1 LDAVWTDD
9 HGPAIASHETEET
22 RQVRENPG
30 HEARSLGDYLHVVR
44 RRKWLIL
51 TISAAF
57 LVAAIV
63 RSSQQ
68 DPLYSAS
75 SEVLLSRAPVPT
87 EIAPGTDQTFSSQP
101 DRVAK
106 TEAAVAAVPA
116 VAARVLREARVSD
129 MTVEQ
134 FLAHSSATAK
144 TDADLLVLSVRAG
157 NAEEAAKLASE
168 YADQFSEYRKE
179 LDTNALHQAR
189 LDLED
194 RIDQLRASKD
204 ADKAVIADL
213 EGQAQQLGT
222 AEALA
227 TGNTSVIRSPTTA
240 DATKIRPRPLRDAVL
255 AGAIGLLLGIVVAFL
270 RDAVDTRI
278 RSADEIGDR
287 LGVPLLARIPEPPR
301 PLQMSDGLV
310 MLADPNGREA
320 EAFRMLRT
328 NLDFVN
334 VERGARTVMVTSASQ
349 RDGKSTTVAN
359 LAVALARAGKNVV
372 LVDLDLRRPY
382 LHRFFDVEEEPGLTN
397 VVLEQASIDQA
408 LSKVWAS
415 EANAEGSAA
424 PAATGTRRGGRS
436 KESAR
441 ATNGRAPA
449 GSVLE
454 IMPSGTLPPN
464 PGEFVSTRAL
474 ATLLDRLRERADF
487 VLIDAP
493 PMIGIG
499 DAMTISAKVDGIVLV
514 TRMNRLRRPLLFEL
528 HRLLGTSPAS
538 LLGFVVTGARVDG
551 DHYYASD
558 GYHGV
563 AQAAESMRAP
573 AASAQRR
580 RSTARKRRAHG
591 RAGSSGH

>member
-1 LDAVWTDD
+1 M
-9 HGPAIASHETEET
+9 
-22 RQVRENPG
+22 VRENPG

-51 TISAAF
+51 VTCALF
-57 LVAAIV
+57 LVGALV

-68 DPLYSAS
+68 NSLYSAS
-75 SEVLLSRAPVPT
+75 AEVLLNRPPV
-87 EIAPGTDQTFSSQP
+87 ATDITGGGNQTFSQQP

-116 VAARVLREARVSD
+116 VAARVLQAADVPD
-129 MTVEQ
+129 LTVEQ
-134 FLAHSSATAK
+134 FLARSSATAK
-144 TDADLLVLSVRAG
+144 TDADLLVLSVKAG
-157 NAEEAAKLASE
+157 NADEAAKLASE
-168 YADQFSEYRKE
+168 YARQFSAYRKE
-179 LDTNALHQAR
+179 IDTAALRAAQTR
-189 LDLED
+189 LED
-194 RIDQLRASKD
+194 RIAELRASKG
-204 ADKAVIADL
+204 ADKDLLSQL
-213 EGQAQQLGT
+213 EGTAQQLGT

-227 TGNTSVIRSPTTA
+227 TGNTSVIRTPTAA
-240 DATKIRPRPLRDAVL
+240 DAKKIRPRPFRDAVL
-255 AGAIGLLLGIVVAFL
+255 AGAIGLLLGIVIAFL

-278 RSADEIGDR
+278 RAAEEIGDR
-287 LGVPLLARIPEPPR
+287 LGVPLLARVPEPPR

-359 LAVALARAGKNVV
+359 LAVALARAGRNVV

-382 LHRFFDVEEEPGLTN
+382 LHRFFDLADEPGVTN

-415 EANAEGSAA
+415 EAPAEVAA
-424 PAATGTRRGGRS
+424 TPAASGARRSSRAKEPARGG
-436 KESAR
+436 
-441 ATNGRAPA
+441 TNGRAPA

-454 IMPSGTLPPN
+454 VMPSGTLPPN

-474 ATLLDRLRERADF
+474 ATLLDRLRERADV

-528 HRLLGTSPAS
+528 HRLLETSPTP
-538 LLGFVVTGARVDG
+538 LLGFVVTGTRVDG
-551 DHYYASD
+551 EHYYASD

-563 AQAAESMRAP
+563 AHAAESRRAP
-573 AASAQRR
+573 EASTRR
-580 RSTARKRRAHG
+580 RRPTATRKRRPRG
-591 RAGSSGH
+591 RAGQSGH

>member
-1 LDAVWTDD
+1 
-9 HGPAIASHETEET
+9 
-22 RQVRENPG
+22 VRENQG
-30 HEARSLGDYLHVVR
+30 HDARSLGDYLHVVR

-51 TISAAF
+51 ATSVLFLAAA
-57 LVAAIV
+57 LV

-68 DPLYSAS
+68 NPLYSAS
-75 SEVLLSRAPVPT
+75 SEVLLNRAPAVT
-87 EIAPGTDQTFSSQP
+87 QITGNNDQTFSQQP

-116 VAARVLREARVSD
+116 VAARVLREADVSD

-144 TDADLLVLSVRAG
+144 TDADLLVLSVKAG
-157 NAEEAAKLASE
+157 NADEAARLASE
-168 YADQFSEYRKE
+168 YATQFSAYRKE
-179 LDTNALHQAR
+179 LDTAAFRRAR
-189 LDLED
+189 IDLED
-194 RIDQLRASKD
+194 RITELRASKD
-204 ADKAVIADL
+204 ADKALLADL
-213 EGQAQQLGT
+213 ESKAQQLGT

-227 TGNTSVIRSPTTA
+227 TGNTSVIRTPTAA

-255 AGAIGLLLGIVVAFL
+255 AVAVGLLLGIVIAFF

-278 RSADEIGDR
+278 RSAEEIGDR
-287 LGVPLLARIPEPPR
+287 LGIPLLARIPEPPR

-382 LHRFFDVEEEPGLTN
+382 LHRFFDVAEEPGVTN
-397 VVLEQASIDQA
+397 VVLEQASVDQA

-415 EANAEGSAA
+415 ETPAEIAAA
-424 PAATGTRRGGRS
+424 PAATGARRGSRAKEPARS
-436 KESAR
+436 G
-441 ATNGRAPA
+441 TNGRAPA
-449 GSVLE
+449 GSMLE
-454 IMPSGTLPPN
+454 VMPSGTLPPN
-464 PGEFVSTRAL
+464 PGEFVSARAL

-499 DAMTISAKVDGIVLV
+499 DAMTISASVDGIVLV

-528 HRLLGTSPAS
+528 HRLLETSPTP

-551 DHYYASD
+551 EHYYASD

-563 AQAAESMRAP
+563 AHTVESRRAP
-573 AASAQRR
+573 DAPTRKR
-580 RSTARKRRAHG
+580 RSTAPRKRRPRG
-591 RAGSSGH
+591 RAGQSGH

>member
-1 LDAVWTDD
+1 
-9 HGPAIASHETEET
+9 
-22 RQVRENPG
+22 VRENLG

-51 TISAAF
+51 AISALF
-57 LVAAIV
+57 LVAALV

-68 DPLYSAS
+68 NPLYSAS
-75 SEVLLSRAPVPT
+75 SEVLLSRAPVVT
-87 EIAPGTDQTFSSQP
+87 EITGGNDQTFSQQP

-116 VAARVLREARVSD
+116 VAERVLKATGTSD

-144 TDADLLVLSVRAG
+144 TDADLLVLTVQAG
-157 NAEEAAKLASE
+157 NADEAARLASA
-168 YADQFSEYRKE
+168 YANQFSAYRKE
-179 LDTNALHQAR
+179 LDTAALREAR
-189 LDLED
+189 LDLEN
-194 RIDQLRASKD
+194 RIAELRASKD
-204 ADKAVIADL
+204 VNKAEIADL
-213 EGQAQQLGT
+213 QGQAQQLGT

-227 TGNTSVIRSPTTA
+227 TGNTSVIRAPTAA
-240 DATKIRPRPLRDAVL
+240 DATKIRPRPFRDAVL
-255 AGAIGLLLGIVVAFL
+255 AGAIGLLLGIVFAFL

-278 RSADEIGDR
+278 RSAEEIGDR

-382 LHRFFDVEEEPGLTN
+382 LHRFFDLAEEPGVTN
-397 VVLEQASIDQA
+397 VVLEQASADQA

-415 EANAEGSAA
+415 ETPSEVPAA
-424 PAATGTRRGGRS
+424 PAATGARRGSRAKDPARS
-436 KESAR
+436 GS
-441 ATNGRAPA
+441 NGRAPA

-454 IMPSGTLPPN
+454 VMPSGTLPPN
-464 PGEFVSTRAL
+464 PGEFVSTRSL

-499 DAMTISAKVDGIVLV
+499 DALTISAKVDGIVLV

-528 HRLLGTSPAS
+528 HRLLETSPTP
-538 LLGFVVTGARVDG
+538 LLGFVVTGARADG
-551 DHYYASD
+551 EHYYASD

-563 AQAAESMRAP
+563 AHAVESRRAP
-573 AASAQRR
+573 DAPTRR
-580 RSTARKRRAHG
+580 RRTTARKRRPRG
-591 RAGSSGH
+591 RAGQSGH

>member
-1 LDAVWTDD
+1 M
-9 HGPAIASHETEET
+9 
-22 RQVRENPG
+22 RENPG

-51 TISAAF
+51 TISAVF
-57 LVAAIV
+57 LVGALV

-68 DPLYSAS
+68 NPLYSAS

-87 EIAPGTDQTFSSQP
+87 EIAGGTDQTFSQQP

-116 VAARVLREARVSD
+116 VAARVLREAGVSD

-134 FLAHSSATAK
+134 FLARSSATAK
-144 TDADLLVLSVRAG
+144 TDADLLVLTVKAG

-168 YADQFSEYRKE
+168 YARQFSAYRKE
-179 LDTNALHQAR
+179 LDTDALHRAR
-189 LDLED
+189 VDLEN
-194 RIDQLRASKD
+194 RIEELRASKD

-227 TGNTSVIRSPTTA
+227 TGNTSVIRAPTTA
-240 DATKIRPRPLRDAVL
+240 DATKIRPRPFRDAVL

-278 RSADEIGDR
+278 RAAEEIGDR

-334 VERGARTVMVTSASQ
+334 VERGARTIMVTSASQ

-359 LAVALARAGKNVV
+359 LGVALARAGKNVV

-415 EANAEGSAA
+415 EAPAEAPAEESAA
-424 PAATGTRRGGRS
+424 PAASGTRRGGRS

-441 ATNGRAPA
+441 SATNGRAPA

-454 IMPSGTLPPN
+454 VMPSGTLPPN

-563 AQAAESMRAP
+563 AQAAESVRAP
-573 AASAQRR
+573 AASARR
-580 RSTARKRRAHG
+580 RRTTARKRRAHG
-591 RAGSSGH
+591 RAGSSGN

>member
-1 LDAVWTDD
+1 M
-9 HGPAIASHETEET
+9 
-22 RQVRENPG
+22 RENLG

-51 TISAAF
+51 TIGAVF
-57 LVAAIV
+57 LVGALV

-75 SEVLLSRAPVPT
+75 SEVLLSRTPVPT
-87 EIAPGTDQTFSSQP
+87 EIAGGTNQTFSQQP

-116 VAARVLREARVSD
+116 VAERVLEAADVED

-134 FLAHSSATAK
+134 FLARSSATAK
-144 TDADLLVLSVRAG
+144 TDADLLVLNVKAG
-157 NAEEAAKLASE
+157 NPEEAAELASE
-168 YADQFSEYRKE
+168 YAEQFSAYRKE
-179 LDTNALHQAR
+179 LDTDALHSAR
-189 LDLED
+189 VDLEN
-194 RIDQLRASKD
+194 RIQELRASKD

-278 RSADEIGDR
+278 RAAEEIGDR

-382 LHRFFDVEEEPGLTN
+382 LHRFFDVDEEPGLTN
-397 VVLEQASIDQA
+397 VVLEQATIDQA

-415 EANAEGSAA
+415 EAPAESSAA
-424 PAATGTRRGGRS
+424 PAASGTKRGGRS
-436 KESAR
+436 KEPAR
-441 ATNGRAPA
+441 TATNGRAPA

-464 PGEFVSTRAL
+464 PGEFVSIRAL

-551 DHYYASD
+551 DHYYSSD

-573 AASAQRR
+573 AASARRR

-591 RAGSSGH
+591 RAGSAGH

>member
-1 LDAVWTDD
+1 M
-9 HGPAIASHETEET
+9 
-22 RQVRENPG
+22 VRENAG
-30 HEARSLGDYLHVVR
+30 QEARSLGDYLHVVR

-51 TISAAF
+51 ATSALF
-57 LVAAIV
+57 LVAALV

-68 DPLYSAS
+68 NALYSAS
-75 SEVLLSRAPVPT
+75 SEVLLNRAPVPA
-87 EIAPGTDQTFSSQP
+87 EITGANDQTSGQQA

-116 VAARVLREARVSD
+116 VAERVLRATNSD

-134 FLAHSSATAK
+134 FLAHSSASAK
-144 TDADLLVLSVRAG
+144 TDADLLVLDVQAG
-157 NAEEAAKLASE
+157 TADEAARLASE
-168 YADQFSEYRKE
+168 YARQFSTYRKE
-179 LDTNALHQAR
+179 IDTAALRVAQTR
-189 LDLED
+189 LED
-194 RIDQLRASKD
+194 RIAELRASQD
-204 ADKAVIADL
+204 ADKAQISEL
-213 EGQAQQLGT
+213 EAQAQQLGT

-227 TGNTSVIRSPTTA
+227 TGNTSVIRTPTAA
-240 DATKIRPRPLRDAVL
+240 DATKVRPRPLRDAVL

-270 RDAVDTRI
+270 RDALDTRI
-278 RSADEIGDR
+278 RAAEEIGDR
-287 LGVPLLARIPEPPR
+287 LGIPLLARIPEPPR

-382 LHRFFDVEEEPGLTN
+382 LHRFFDLAEEPGVTN
-397 VVLEQASIDQA
+397 VVLEQASVDQA

-415 EANAEGSAA
+415 EVPAEIAAEG
-424 PAATGTRRGGRS
+424 PAAASSTRRSSRAKDPARS
-436 KESAR
+436 G
-441 ATNGRAPA
+441 TNGRAPA

-454 IMPSGTLPPN
+454 VMPSGTLPPN
-464 PGEFVSTRAL
+464 PGEFVSARAL
-474 ATLLDRLRERADF
+474 STLLDRLRERADF

-499 DAMTISAKVDGIVLV
+499 DAMTISAQVDGIVLV

-528 HRLLGTSPAS
+528 QRLLETSPAS

-551 DHYYASD
+551 EHYYASD
-558 GYHGV
+558 VYHGV
-563 AQAAESMRAP
+563 AQPAETRRAP
-573 AASAQRR
+573 EASTRRR
-580 RSTARKRRAHG
+580 RSTTARKRRPRG
-591 RAGSSGH
+591 RAGQSGH

>member
-1 LDAVWTDD
+1 
-9 HGPAIASHETEET
+9 
-22 RQVRENPG
+22 VRENPG

-51 TISAAF
+51 ATSALF
-57 LVAAIV
+57 LAAALV

-68 DPLYSAS
+68 DPLYTAS
-75 SEVLLSRAPVPT
+75 SEVLLNRAPVV
-87 EIAPGTDQTFSSQP
+87 TDITGGGNQTFSQQP

-116 VAARVLREARVSD
+116 VAARVLREADVSD

-134 FLAHSSATAK
+134 FLARSSATAK
-144 TDADLLVLSVRAG
+144 TDADLLVLSVKAG
-157 NAEEAAKLASE
+157 NAEQAATLASE
-168 YADQFSEYRKE
+168 YARQFSEYRKE
-179 LDTNALHQAR
+179 IDTATLRAAQSR
-189 LDLED
+189 LDD
-194 RIDQLRASKD
+194 RIAELRASKD
-204 ADKAVIADL
+204 ADKDVLADL

-227 TGNTSVIRSPTTA
+227 TGNTSVIRTPTTA
-240 DATKIRPRPLRDAVL
+240 DATKIRPRPFRDAVL
-255 AGAIGLLLGIVVAFL
+255 AGAIGLLLGIVIAFL

-278 RSADEIGDR
+278 RAAEEIGDR

-382 LHRFFDVEEEPGLTN
+382 LHRFFDLAEEPGATN
-397 VVLEQASIDQA
+397 VVLEQASVDQA

-415 EANAEGSAA
+415 EVPAETTAT
-424 PAATGTRRGGRS
+424 PAASGARRSSRAKDPARS
-436 KESAR
+436 GA
-441 ATNGRAPA
+441 NGRAPA

-454 IMPSGTLPPN
+454 VMPSGTLPPN

-474 ATLLDRLRERADF
+474 ATLLDRLREQADF

-528 HRLLGTSPAS
+528 HRLLETSPTP
-538 LLGFVVTGARVDG
+538 LLGFVVTGGRVDG
-551 DHYYASD
+551 EHYYASD
-558 GYHGV
+558 GYH
-563 AQAAESMRAP
+563 AAYAVEGRRAP
-573 AASAQRR
+573 DAPTRGRRPAS
-580 RSTARKRRAHG
+580 RKRRPRG
-591 RAGSSGH
+591 RAGQSGH

>member
-1 LDAVWTDD
+1 
-9 HGPAIASHETEET
+9 
-22 RQVRENPG
+22 VRENQG
-30 HEARSLGDYLHVVR
+30 QEARSLGDYLHVVR

-51 TISAAF
+51 ATSALF
-57 LVAAIV
+57 LVAALV

-75 SEVLLSRAPVPT
+75 SEVLLNRAPLT
-87 EIAPGTDQTFSSQP
+87 EITGSADQSFSSQP

-106 TEAAVAAVPA
+106 TEAAVAAVPG
-116 VAARVLREARVSD
+116 VAQQVLEAAD
-129 MTVEQ
+129 IPGLTVEE
-134 FLAHSSATAK
+134 FLARSSATAK
-144 TDADLLVLSVRAG
+144 TDADLLVLTVKAA

-168 YADQFSEYRKE
+168 YARQFSAYRKE
-179 LDTNALHQAR
+179 LDTAAFRGAR
-189 LDLED
+189 IELEQ
-194 RIDQLRASKD
+194 RITELRASND
-204 ADKAVIADL
+204 ADKALLADL
-213 EGQAQQLGT
+213 ESKAQQLGT

-227 TGNTSVIRSPTTA
+227 TGNTSVIRTPLAA
-240 DATKIRPRPLRDAVL
+240 DATKIRPRTFRDAVL
-255 AGAIGLLLGIVVAFL
+255 AGAVGLLLGIVIAFL
-270 RDAVDTRI
+270 RDALDTRI
-278 RSADEIGDR
+278 RSAEEIGDR

-310 MLADPNGREA
+310 MLADANGREA

-382 LHRFFDVEEEPGLTN
+382 LHRFFDVAEEPGVTN
-397 VVLEQASIDQA
+397 VVLEQATVDQA

-415 EANAEGSAA
+415 EAPAEVATA
-424 PAATGTRRGGRS
+424 PAASGSRRSSRA
-436 KESAR
+436 KEPAQSG
-441 ATNGRAPA
+441 TNGRAPA

-454 IMPSGTLPPN
+454 VMPSGTLPPN

-528 HRLLGTSPAS
+528 HRLLETSPTP

-551 DHYYASD
+551 EHYYASD

-563 AQAAESMRAP
+563 AHTVEGRRAP
-573 AASAQRR
+573 DAPARR
-580 RSTARKRRAHG
+580 RRPASRKRRPRG
-591 RAGSSGH
+591 RAGQSGH

>member
-1 LDAVWTDD
+1 
-9 HGPAIASHETEET
+9 
-22 RQVRENPG
+22 VRENQG
-30 HEARSLGDYLHVVR
+30 QEARSLGDYLHVVR

-51 TISAAF
+51 ATSALF
-57 LVAAIV
+57 LVAALV

-75 SEVLLSRAPVPT
+75 SEVLLNRAPLT
-87 EIAPGTDQTFSSQP
+87 EITGSADQSFSSQP

-116 VAARVLREARVSD
+116 VARQVLEAAD
-129 MTVEQ
+129 IPGLTVEE
-134 FLAHSSATAK
+134 FLARSSATSK
-144 TDADLLVLSVRAG
+144 PDADLLVLSVKAP
-157 NAEEAAKLASE
+157 NADEAAKLASE
-168 YADQFSEYRKE
+168 YADQFSAYRKE
-179 LDTNALHQAR
+179 LDTAAFRSAR
-189 LDLED
+189 IDLEQ
-194 RIDQLRASKD
+194 RITELRANKD
-204 ADKAVIADL
+204 ADKALIADL
-213 EGQAQQLGT
+213 ESKAQQLGT

-227 TGNTSVIRSPTTA
+227 TGNTSVIRKPLPA
-240 DATKIRPRPLRDAVL
+240 DATKIRPRTFRDAVL
-255 AGAIGLLLGIVVAFL
+255 AAAVGLLLGIVIAFL
-270 RDAVDTRI
+270 RDALDTRI
-278 RSADEIGDR
+278 RSAEEIGDR

-382 LHRFFDVEEEPGLTN
+382 LHRFFDVAEEPGVTN
-397 VVLEQASIDQA
+397 VVLEQASVDQA

-415 EANAEGSAA
+415 EAPAEVAAA
-424 PAATGTRRGGRS
+424 PAASGARRSSRAKEPARS
-436 KESAR
+436 G
-441 ATNGRAPA
+441 TNGRAPA

-454 IMPSGTLPPN
+454 VMPSGTLPPN

-493 PMIGIG
+493 PMVGIG
-499 DAMTISAKVDGIVLV
+499 DALTISAQVDGIVLV

-528 HRLLGTSPAS
+528 HRLLETSPTP

-551 DHYYASD
+551 EHYYASD

-563 AQAAESMRAP
+563 AHTVENRRAP
-573 AASAQRR
+573 DAPARR
-580 RSTARKRRAHG
+580 RRPASRKRRPRG
-591 RAGSSGH
+591 RAGQSGH

>member
-1 LDAVWTDD
+1 M
-9 HGPAIASHETEET
+9 
-22 RQVRENPG
+22 VRENQG

-51 TISAAF
+51 ATGALL
-57 LVAAIV
+57 LVAALV

-68 DPLYSAS
+68 DSLYSAS
-75 SEVLLSRAPVPT
+75 SEVLLSRTPLPT
-87 EIAPGTDQTFSSQP
+87 EIIGGTDQGSGQQP

-116 VAARVLREARVSD
+116 VAARVLREADVSD

-144 TDADLLVLSVRAG
+144 TDADLLVLNVRAG
-157 NAEEAAKLASE
+157 TAEEAATLASE
-168 YADQFSEYRKE
+168 YARQFSAYRKE
-179 LDTNALHQAR
+179 LDTAALRDAR
-189 LDLED
+189 IDLER
-194 RIDQLRASKD
+194 RIEELRARRD
-204 ADKAVIADL
+204 ADKDL
-213 EGQAQQLGT
+213 LAEYESQAQQLGT

-227 TGNTSVIRSPTTA
+227 TGNTSVIRTPLAA
-240 DATKIRPRPLRDAVL
+240 DATKIRPRPFRDAVL
-255 AGAIGLLLGIVVAFL
+255 AGVIGLLLGIVIAFL

-278 RSADEIGDR
+278 RAAEEIGDQ

-328 NLDFVN
+328 NFDFVN
-334 VERGARTVMVTSASQ
+334 VERGARTIMVTSASQ

-382 LHRFFDVEEEPGLTN
+382 LHRFFDLADEPGVTN
-397 VVLEQASIDQA
+397 VVLEQASVDQA
-408 LSKVWAS
+408 LSKTWAS
-415 EANAEGSAA
+415 EEPAELTAA
-424 PAATGTRRGGRS
+424 PAAGGARRSSRAKEPARS
-436 KESAR
+436 

-454 IMPSGTLPPN
+454 VMPSGTLPPN

-528 HRLLGTSPAS
+528 HRLLETSPTP

-551 DHYYASD
+551 EHYYASD
-558 GYHGV
+558 RYHGV
-563 AQAAESMRAP
+563 AQAAESKRPAEAP
-573 AASAQRR
+573 TRR
-580 RSTARKRRAHG
+580 RRPAARKRRTRG
-591 RAGSSGH
+591 RAGQTGH

>member
-1 LDAVWTDD
+1 M
-9 HGPAIASHETEET
+9 
-22 RQVRENPG
+22 VRENPG
-30 HEARSLGDYLHVVR
+30 QEARSLGDYLHVVR

-51 TISAAF
+51 ATTA
-57 LVAAIV
+57 LLVVAALV

-68 DPLYSAS
+68 NSLYSAS
-75 SEVLLSRAPVPT
+75 SEVLLSRTPLPT
-87 EIAPGTDQTFSSQP
+87 EITGATAQASGQQA

-116 VAARVLREARVSD
+116 VAARVLREANVSD

-144 TDADLLVLSVRAG
+144 TDADLLVLNVKAG
-157 NAEEAAKLASE
+157 TAEEAAKLASE
-168 YADQFSEYRKE
+168 YAEQYSVYRKE
-179 LDTNALHQAR
+179 IDTNAFHRAR
-189 LDLED
+189 VDLEE
-194 RIDQLRASKD
+194 RIAQLRASKD
-204 ADKAVIADL
+204 ADKAFIADL

-227 TGNTSVIRSPTTA
+227 TGNTSVIRTPTTA
-240 DATKIRPRPLRDAVL
+240 DATKIRPRPFRDAVL
-255 AGAIGLLLGIVVAFL
+255 AGAIGLLLGIIIAFL

-278 RSADEIGDR
+278 RAAEEIGDR

-359 LAVALARAGKNVV
+359 LAVALARTGKNVV

-382 LHRFFDVEEEPGLTN
+382 LHRFFDVADEPGVTN
-397 VVLEQASIDQA
+397 VVLEQASVDQA

-415 EANAEGSAA
+415 EAPAEITEPVAVGARRSGRAKE
-424 PAATGTRRGGRS
+424 PARGG
-436 KESAR
+436 
-441 ATNGRAPA
+441 TNGRAPA

-454 IMPSGTLPPN
+454 VMPSGTLPPN
-464 PGEFVSTRAL
+464 PGEFVSTRSL
-474 ATLLDRLRERADF
+474 STLLDRLRERADF

-499 DAMTISAKVDGIVLV
+499 DALTISAKVDGIVLV

-528 HRLLGTSPAS
+528 QRLLETSPAS
-538 LLGFVVTGARVDG
+538 LLGFVVTGTRVDG
-551 DHYYASD
+551 EHYYASD

-563 AQAAESMRAP
+563 AQPAESKRAP
-573 AASAQRR
+573 EASTRRR
-580 RSTARKRRAHG
+580 RSTPARKRRPRG
-591 RAGSSGH
+591 RAGQSGH

>member
-1 LDAVWTDD
+1 M
-9 HGPAIASHETEET
+9 
-22 RQVRENPG
+22 RENPG
-30 HEARSLGDYLHVVR
+30 QEARSLGDYLHVVR

-51 TISAAF
+51 ATSALF
-57 LVAAIV
+57 LAAALV

-68 DPLYSAS
+68 EPLYSAS
-75 SEVLLSRAPVPT
+75 SEVLLNRAPVAS
-87 EIAPGTDQTFSSQP
+87 EITGGVDQNFSQQP

-116 VAARVLREARVSD
+116 VAERVVDAVEIPGL
-129 MTVEQ
+129 TVEG
-134 FLAHSSATAK
+134 FLARSSATAK
-144 TDADLLVLSVRAG
+144 TDADLLVLTVHAG
-157 NAEEAAKLASE
+157 NADEAARLASE
-168 YADQFSEYRKE
+168 YASQFSSYRKE
-179 LDTNALHQAR
+179 LDTAAFRRAR
-189 LDLED
+189 IELEE
-194 RIDQLRASKD
+194 RITDLRASKD
-204 ADKAVIADL
+204 ADRDL
-213 EGQAQQLGT
+213 LAELESKAQQLGT

-227 TGNTSVIRSPTTA
+227 TGNTSVIRTPMAA
-240 DATKIRPRPLRDAVL
+240 DATKIRPRTFRDAFL
-255 AGAIGLLLGIVVAFL
+255 AGAIGLLLGIVIAFL
-270 RDAVDTRI
+270 RDALDTRI
-278 RSADEIGDR
+278 RSAEEIGDR

-382 LHRFFDVEEEPGLTN
+382 LHRFFDVAEEPGVTN
-397 VVLEQASIDQA
+397 VVLEQASVDQA
-408 LSKVWAS
+408 LLKVWAS
-415 EANAEGSAA
+415 ETSAEIAET
-424 PAATGTRRGGRS
+424 PAASGARRSSRAKDPARS
-436 KESAR
+436 G
-441 ATNGRAPA
+441 TNGRAPA

-464 PGEFVSTRAL
+464 PGEFVSTRGL

-499 DAMTISAKVDGIVLV
+499 DAMTISAKVDGIVLI

-528 HRLLGTSPAS
+528 HRLLETSPTP

-551 DHYYASD
+551 EHYYASD

-563 AQAAESMRAP
+563 THAPESKRAP
-573 AASAQRR
+573 DAPARSRR
-580 RSTARKRRAHG
+580 RPPARKRRPRG
-591 RAGSSGH
+591 RAGQSGH

>member
-1 LDAVWTDD
+1 
-9 HGPAIASHETEET
+9 
-22 RQVRENPG
+22 VRENPG
-30 HEARSLGDYLHVVR
+30 QEARSLGDYLHVVR

-51 TISAAF
+51 ATSALF
-57 LVAAIV
+57 LVVAIV
-63 RSSQQ
+63 HSSQQ

-75 SEVLLSRAPVPT
+75 SEVLLSRTPLPT
-87 EIAPGTDQTFSSQP
+87 EITGANAQTSGQQA

-116 VAARVLREARVSD
+116 VAARVLQEADVSD

-144 TDADLLVLSVRAG
+144 TDADLLVLNVKAG
-157 NAEEAAKLASE
+157 TAEEAARLASE
-168 YADQFSEYRKE
+168 YAEQYSVYRKE
-179 LDTNALHQAR
+179 IDTNAFHRAR
-189 LDLED
+189 VDLEE
-194 RIDQLRASKD
+194 RIAQLRASKD

-213 EGQAQQLGT
+213 ERQAQQLGT

-227 TGNTSVIRSPTTA
+227 TGNTSVIRTPTTA
-240 DATKIRPRPLRDAVL
+240 DATKVRPRPFRDAVL
-255 AGAIGLLLGIVVAFL
+255 AGAVGLLLGIVFAFL

-278 RSADEIGDR
+278 RSAEEIGDR
-287 LGVPLLARIPEPPR
+287 LGIPLLARIPEPPR

-310 MLADPNGREA
+310 MFADPNGREA

-334 VERGARTVMVTSASQ
+334 VDRGARTIMVTSASQ

-382 LHRFFDVEEEPGLTN
+382 LHRFFDVPEEPGVTN
-397 VVLEQASIDQA
+397 VVLEQASVEQA

-415 EANAEGSAA
+415 EAPAETAAA
-424 PAATGTRRGGRS
+424 PAATGARRGTRAKDPARS
-436 KESAR
+436 G
-441 ATNGRAPA
+441 TNGRAPA

-454 IMPSGTLPPN
+454 VMPSGTLPPN

-474 ATLLDRLRERADF
+474 GTLLERLRERADF

-499 DAMTISAKVDGIVLV
+499 DAMTTSANVDGIVLI

-528 HRLLGTSPAS
+528 QRLLETSPTP

-551 DHYYASD
+551 EHYYSSD

-563 AQAAESMRAP
+563 AHTAETRRAP
-573 AASAQRR
+573 EAPARR
-580 RSTARKRRAHG
+580 RRPPTRKRRPRG
-591 RAGSSGH
+591 RAGQSGH

>member
-1 LDAVWTDD
+1 
-9 HGPAIASHETEET
+9 
-22 RQVRENPG
+22 VRENPG
-30 HEARSLGDYLHVVR
+30 QEARNLGDYLHVVR

-51 TISAAF
+51 ATSAIF
-57 LVAAIV
+57 LAAAIV

-75 SEVLLSRAPVPT
+75 SEVLLNRAPVAT
-87 EIAPGTDQTFSSQP
+87 EITGSPDQTSGQQP

-116 VAARVLREARVSD
+116 VAARVLQAAD
-129 MTVEQ
+129 IPGLTVEK
-134 FLAHSSATAK
+134 FLARSSATAK

-157 NAEEAAKLASE
+157 TADEAARLASE
-168 YADQFSEYRKE
+168 YARQFSAYRKE
-179 LDTNALHQAR
+179 IDTAAFRRAR
-189 LDLED
+189 IDLEG
-194 RIDQLRASKD
+194 RIAELRASKD
-204 ADKAVIADL
+204 ADKALLADL
-213 EGQAQQLGT
+213 EGKAQQLGT
-222 AEALA
+222 AEALT
-227 TGNTSVIRSPTTA
+227 TGNTSVIRTPTAA
-240 DATKIRPRPLRDAVL
+240 DATKVSPRPLRDAVL
-255 AGAIGLLLGIVVAFL
+255 AGAIGLLLGIVIAFL

-278 RSADEIGDR
+278 RSAEEIGDR
-287 LGVPLLARIPEPPR
+287 LGIPLLARIPEPPR

-349 RDGKSTTVAN
+349 RDGKSTTAAN

-382 LHRFFDVEEEPGLTN
+382 LHRFFDVAEEPGVSN
-397 VVLEQASIDQA
+397 VVLEQASVEQA

-415 EANAEGSAA
+415 ETETPAEVTAA
-424 PAATGTRRGGRS
+424 PAAAGARRGSRAKETARS
-436 KESAR
+436 GS
-441 ATNGRAPA
+441 NGRAPA

-454 IMPSGTLPPN
+454 VMPSGTLPPN

-474 ATLLDRLRERADF
+474 GTLLDRLRERADF

-499 DAMTISAKVDGIVLV
+499 DAMTISANVDGIVLI

-528 HRLLGTSPAS
+528 HRLLETSPTP
-538 LLGFVVTGARVDG
+538 LLGFVVTGARLDG
-551 DHYYASD
+551 EHYYASD
-558 GYHGV
+558 RYQGV
-563 AQAAESMRAP
+563 AQAAESRKATEAP
-573 AASAQRR
+573 TRR
-580 RSTARKRRAHG
+580 RRPASRKRRPRG
-591 RAGSSGH
+591 RAGQAGH